1 MRCYYQALWK
11 TAAVLYIMD
20 FWVHDLWVVSSF
32 FLSFFFSSPLVGIT
46 ICFLPCIIYHLYNI
60 SLKDMNDVRILNVH
74 KRLRVKDTNNS
85 AVNQESY
92 ERQVFQVSQ
101 RTPYLQYANIVEW
114 TTRIIYPQKPK
125 RMAQYLLGK
134 IERSNAQRPETTEHG
149 EESQAQ
155 VILRDH
161 DGKVALTVCVTE
173 VIAGGVLWVNI
184 TIISTT
190 QAYKSRELTC
200 YIMEMNYWSWDT
212 SFIHLSCIELYVVL
226 NSSGSFRWLKL

>member
-1 MRCYYQALWK
+1 M
-11 TAAVLYIMD
+11 T
-20 FWVHDLWVVSSF
+20 SE
-32 FLSFFFSSPLVGIT
+32 FLMFI
-46 ICFLPCIIYHLYNI
+46 
-60 SLKDMNDVRILNVH
+60 KDT
-74 KRLRVKDTNNS
+74 RLRVKDIDNS
-85 AVNQESY
+85 AVNQESF
-92 ERQVFQVSQ
+92 ERQVFRVSQ
-101 RTPYLQYANIVEW
+101 RTPYLQYANTVEW

-161 DGKVALTVCVTE
+161 DGKVALAVCVTE

-200 YIMEMNYWSWDT
+200 YIMEMINWSEIKFNLSWDK
-212 SFIHLSCIELYVVL
+212 SFINLSCIELYVVL
-226 NSSGSFRWLKL
+226 NSSGSFRWLSLKL